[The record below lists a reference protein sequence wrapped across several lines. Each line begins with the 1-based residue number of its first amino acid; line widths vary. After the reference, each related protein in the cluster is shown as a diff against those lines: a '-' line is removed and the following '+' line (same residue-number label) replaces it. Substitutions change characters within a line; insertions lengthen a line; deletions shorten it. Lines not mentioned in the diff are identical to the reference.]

1 MVLTSTRA
9 PAFRPIHLVTPPRLP
24 LHLLR
29 QMRVTVKEVEEL
41 RGGGSAGPL
50 VCTQRFSFIR
60 LCDSA
65 KVYRFVAVSIAVC
78 LSAYIPYS
86 PFAHVLHW

>member
-41 RGGGSAGPL
+41 SGGGSAGPL
-50 VCTQRFSFIR
+50 VCQRFSFIR
-60 LCDSA
+60 FCDGT

-78 LSAYIPYS
+78 LTAYLPYS
-86 PFAHVLHW
+86 PFAHVLH